1 MITWNFRQVKA
12 GKVYDYS
19 IKKYTQN
26 VVADNFKFGQENSI
40 IVALPS
46 DVQMVQKSNLTTP
59 TKMLK
64 SRCGIVN
71 SPY

>member
-1 MITWNFRQVKA
+1 M
-12 GKVYDYS
+12 
-19 IKKYTQN
+19 
-26 VVADNFKFGQENSI
+26 VADNFKFGQDKSI

-46 DVQMVQKSNLTTP
+46 DVQMVNKSHLTTP

-64 SRCGIVN
+64 SRHDIVN